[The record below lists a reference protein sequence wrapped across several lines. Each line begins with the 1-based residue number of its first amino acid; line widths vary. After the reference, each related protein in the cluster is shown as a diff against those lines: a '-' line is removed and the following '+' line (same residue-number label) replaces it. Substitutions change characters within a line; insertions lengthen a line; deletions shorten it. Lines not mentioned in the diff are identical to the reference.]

1 MNGKEAKAYAIGMGN
16 LELSANPIPKY
27 IATIKQ
33 KIPNIAY
40 PSLSKEISLHL
51 TGDNESNGG

>member
-1 MNGKEAKAYAIGMGN
+1 MNGKEAKPYAISIGN
-16 LELSANPIPKY
+16 LEFSANPRPKY

-40 PSLSKEISLHL
+40 PFVVKRNSS
-51 TGDNESNGG
+51 TSNW

>member
-1 MNGKEAKAYAIGMGN
+1 MGN
-16 LELSANPIPKY
+16 LELSANPITKY

-40 PSLSKEISLHL
+40 PFVVKRNLS
-51 TGDNESNGG
+51 TSNW